1 MKAFILITLALL
13 CGGCLTQS
21 EQVSLQEAPI
31 SRIGMGND
39 SHRANAK
46 KLGIPYVDYL
56 HMHNT
61 GKVRAT
67 KSRIVHYHR
76 FELR

>member
-1 MKAFILITLALL
+1 MKTFIFIVLILVS
-13 CGGCLTQS
+13 GGCATQP

-31 SRIGMGND
+31 SQIGMGND
-39 SHRANAK
+39 VHRAEAER
-46 KLGIPYVDYL
+46 LGISYVDYL